1 MFVARRL
8 FSIFPE
14 SPSKV
19 LTFIASVSIALNL
32 SKVVNPSHVDRAVSL
47 IVEKR
52 PDLLNIGKD
61 DGFSALH
68 LASLNGHFSVVNA
81 LIEVH

>member
-1 MFVARRL
+1 MERL
-8 FSIFPE
+8 
-14 SPSKV
+14 
-19 LTFIASVSIALNL
+19 LLCFIASVSIAFHL

-47 IVEKR
+47 IVTKR
-52 PDLLNIGKD
+52 PDLLNVGKD